1 MIRLLDILFSFV
13 GLILF
18 SPIMILLYAIGYFES
33 GSPLFKQLR
42 VGCRQKKFVLIK
54 FRTMSI
60 NTLSTATHLVS
71 SSAITPFGKFLRSTK
86 IDEIPQLLNVLIG
99 DMSMVGPRP
108 CLPNQKKLIFERKK
122 RGVFKVKPGIT
133 GLAQVTGITMKN
145 PTILAKTDLK
155 MIKQMN
161 TFYFLYYIFRTILI
175 IFKK

>member
-1 MIRLLDILFSFV
+1 
-13 GLILF
+13 
-18 SPIMILLYAIGYFES
+18 MILLYTIGYFES

-42 VGCRQKKFVLIK
+42 VGCRQKNFVLIK

-133 GLAQVTGITMKN
+133 GLAQVTGVTMKN